1 MSAVED
7 TPVFIIAEAGVN
19 HNGSLA
25 MARELVHAA
34 AEAGADAV
42 KFQTFDTAK
51 LVLASAA
58 TADYQR
64 RNMRGADNQHAM
76 LKALELDRDAHF
88 ELRDLCRTVGIEF
101 MSSGFDPAS
110 VAFLAEEVGV
120 ARLKIPSGEI
130 VNGPLLLRAARTG
143 LPLIV
148 STGMCTLDEV
158 LECLSLIAWAARHP
172 QGTPAGRAALAAV
185 RAAADWAAPL
195 AAGTWLLHC
204 VTQYP
209 APPEATNLRAMA
221 TLGRATG
228 LRVGLSDHSEG
239 RHIAVAAVAAGA
251 TVLEKHFSLSRRLP
265 GPDHVASLEPD
276 ELAAM
281 VQEVRDVEKALGSG
295 EKVPLDMELRNR
307 IPARGSLVAARPIRA
322 GEPFSL
328 DNVTTK
334 RPGNG
339 VSPLLY
345 WDVVGGQ
352 RATRDYAADEQ
363 LEPAPAAGGAGT

>member
-1 MSAVED
+1 MTTHD
-7 TPVFIIAEAGVN
+7 TPVFVIAEAGVN

-34 AEAGADAV
+34 AEAGADAI

-51 LVLASAA
+51 LVRPGTA

-64 RNMRGADNQHAM
+64 QNMRGADNQYAM
-76 LKALELDRDAHF
+76 LKALELNHEAHV
-88 ELRDLCRTVGIEF
+88 ELRELCRSIGIEF
-101 MSSGFDPAS
+101 MSSAFDPAS
-110 VAFLAEEVGV
+110 VAFLANEIGV

-130 VNGPLLLRAARTG
+130 VNGPLLLRAVRTG
-143 LPLIV
+143 LPMIV

-158 LECLSLIAWAARHP
+158 LECLSLIAWGMAHEQGNPTGREDLAR
-172 QGTPAGRAALAAV
+172 V
-185 RAAADWAAPL
+185 RATESWTGPL
-195 AAGTWLLHC
+195 AERIWLLHC

-209 APPEATNLRAMA
+209 APPETTNLRAMA
-221 TLGRATG
+221 TLGDATG

-281 VQEVRDVEKALGSG
+281 VREIRDVERALGNG
-295 EKVPLDMELRNR
+295 EKAPVDAELRNR
-307 IPARGSLVAARPIRA
+307 LPARGSLVASRPIRE
-322 GEPFSL
+322 GERFTP
-328 DNVTTK
+328 DNVTIK
-334 RPGNG
+334 RPGDG
-339 VSPLLY
+339 VSPLRY
-345 WDVVGGQ
+345 WDVVGGL
-352 RATRDYAADEQ
+352 RAERDYVADEQ
-363 LEPAPAAGGAGT
+363 LDLAFISEDAAE

>member
-1 MSAVED
+1 MSAGVD
-7 TPVFIIAEAGVN
+7 TPVFIIAESGVN
-19 HNGSLA
+19 HNGSVA

-51 LVLASAA
+51 LVLANTTA
-58 TADYQR
+58 ADYQS
-64 RNMRGADNQHAM
+64 RNMRGADNQHAI

-88 ELRDLCRTVGIEF
+88 ELRDLCGTIGIEF

-110 VAFLAEEVGV
+110 IDFLAKDVGV

-158 LECLSLIAWAARHP
+158 LESLSLIAWAMRHP
-172 QGTPAGRAALAAV
+172 QGTPSGRTALAAV
-185 RAAADWAAPL
+185 RADDGWAAPL
-195 AAGTWLLHC
+195 APGTWLLHC

-209 APPEATNLRAMA
+209 APPEATNLQAMS
-221 TLGRATG
+221 TLRQATG
-228 LRVGLSDHSEG
+228 LRVGLSDHSVG
-239 RHIAVAAVAAGA
+239 RHIPVAAIAAGA

-276 ELAAM
+276 ELSAM
-281 VQEVRDVEKALGSG
+281 VREVRDVEKALGSG
-295 EKVPLDMELRNR
+295 EKAPLDEELRNR
-307 IPARGSLVAARPIRA
+307 IPARGSLVAAKPIRV
-322 GEPFSL
+322 GEAFSL

-345 WDVVGGQ
+345 WDVVGGL
-352 RATRDYAADEQ
+352 RAERDYAADDQ
-363 LEPAPAAGGAGT
+363 LDPVLTGTGGA